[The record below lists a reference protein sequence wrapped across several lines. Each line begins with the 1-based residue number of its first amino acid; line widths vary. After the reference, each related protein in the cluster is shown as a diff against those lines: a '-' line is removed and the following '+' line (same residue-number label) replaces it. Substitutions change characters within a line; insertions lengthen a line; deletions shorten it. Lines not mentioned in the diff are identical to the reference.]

1 VIVYFNIV
9 QCMWILFFPTVLPL
23 SVTPDHPVNEH
34 WDFNINLTSV
44 RQYIID
50 NIDELRYE
58 LSMIDDEC
66 RNEIIRFVAIAGNQW
81 ISLM

>member
-1 VIVYFNIV
+1 
-9 QCMWILFFPTVLPL
+9 
-23 SVTPDHPVNEH
+23 
-34 WDFNINLTSV
+34 V